1 MVDQYDKPIDV
12 DYLVKKDMEIMDV
25 VLVRSIDC
33 DDGEVDEVP
42 DCETCEIVLETIW
55 KIEEY

>member
-1 MVDQYDKPIDV
+1 
-12 DYLVKKDMEIMDV
+12 MEIMDV

-42 DCETCEIVLETIW
+42 DCETCDIVLETIG